1 MATDTACPSAT
12 RVALI
17 LHGLLLLGTGL
28 QYLVGCKE
36 NSWQTLDSLFEPT
49 LVEACSGESQCWM
62 ALIPFYA
69 VLFIALGLLS
79 ILAALTSPFVHST
92 CVLLVCA
99 FVHAAQAALRQ
110 ALPSILYR
118 EGAASRAS
126 AFQGVLA
133 MATLAL
139 AFWSIFARKANEKKD

>member
-1 MATDTACPSAT
+1 MATTTGCPPAT

-17 LHGLLLLGTGL
+17 LHGLLLLATGV
-28 QYLVGCKE
+28 QYLVGCRE
-36 NSWQTLDSLFEPT
+36 NSWQSLDSLFEPT
-49 LVEACSGESQCWM
+49 LVEACTGQSQCWM

-79 ILAALTSPFVHST
+79 ILAALTSPFAHST
-92 CVLLVCA
+92 CVLIVCA

-110 ALPSILYR
+110 ALPSSLYR
-118 EGAASRAS
+118 EGAAGRAS

-133 MATLAL
+133 VTTLVVI
-139 AFWSIFARKANEKKD
+139 FWTIFAGKANEKKD